1 MKRLA
6 LSAALLLF
14 SVFVNAQSRMTN
26 EAIMEKVSKGK
37 PFTLVFLK
45 AGEGKPPAGADM
57 KQMQMDHL
65 AGLFQMEKEGSISI
79 FGPVNN
85 DPVFRGIII
94 FNTTDKEAIKKQLN
108 NDPFIK
114 NGLMKF
120 EMLDW
125 FSIPGQKLPDA

>member
-1 MKRLA
+1 MKRLLLICI
-6 LSAALLLF
+6 LSILS
-14 SVFVNAQSRMTN
+14 SVTFAQNKMTN

-45 AGEGKPPAGADM
+45 AGDAKPAEGVDVR
-57 KQMQMDHL
+57 QMQMDHL
-65 AGLFQMEKEGSISI
+65 AGLFQMEKDGKISI

-85 DPVFRGIII
+85 DPVLRGIII
-94 FNTTDKEAIKKQLN
+94 FNTTDKEAIKRQLSV
-108 NDPFIK
+108 DPFIK
-114 NGLMKF
+114 SGLMKY